1 MDFIIQLVVNAVV
14 LLIAAYMLPKVEI
27 KNFGTALVVALLI
40 GVVGWLIGWLIRGGL
55 QVATL
60 GLFWLFGL
68 SFIIRVVANAV
79 IIKIVDAMVGG
90 FKVHGF
96 GQAILLAIIIAL
108 VGALVDRFMGHNDT
122 SMLLEHARALA
133 MR

>member
-14 LLIAAYMLPKVEI
+14 LLIAAYMLPRVEI
-27 KNFGTALVVALLI
+27 KNFMTALLVALLI
-40 GVVGWLIGWLIRGGL
+40 GIVGWATGWLIRGVF

-60 GLFWLFGL
+60 GILWILGL

-96 GQAILLAIIIAL
+96 SQAILLAIIIAI
-108 VGALVDRFMGHNDT
+108 VGALLDY
-122 SMLLEHARALA
+122 MLGGDETTGALMEHVRMLA
-133 MR
+133 A

>member
-1 MDFIIQLVVNAVV
+1 MHFIIQLLVNAVV

-27 KNFGTALVVALLI
+27 KNFMTAVVVALLI
-40 GVVGWLIGWLIRGGL
+40 GIVGWLIGWLIRGGL

-60 GLFWLFGL
+60 GIFWIFGL

-96 GQAILLAIIIAL
+96 GQAILLAVIIAL
-108 VGALVDRFMGHNDT
+108 IGALVDHLIGDNND
-122 SMLLEHARALA
+122 SAMLMDHLRMLA
-133 MR
+133 A

>member
-40 GVVGWLIGWLIRGGL
+40 GIVGWLIGWLIRGGL

-60 GLFWLFGL
+60 GILWLTGL

-108 VGALVDRFMGHNDT
+108 VGALVDYLLGNNDET
-122 SMLLEHARALA
+122 AMMLNQVRMLVA
-133 MR
+133 